1 MFHVLEVVQNFL
13 YIKFEILT
21 GSDNVITS
29 TLAKFFLFFPNDSI
43 LYYKDHIL
51 LPMIKHNFTLYV
63 PTEDLSW
70 FIAYRNEIKS
80 KGIMDILRKSY
91 EETHTSE

>member
-13 YIKFEILT
+13 YIKFEILFRMN
-21 GSDNVITS
+21 NVITG
-29 TLAKFFLFFPNDSI
+29 TLAKFFYFFQTI
-43 LYYKDHIL
+43 VYYTMSNIYYD
-51 LPMIKHNFTLYV
+51 MVKHNFTLYV

>member
-1 MFHVLEVVQNFL
+1 MFHVLEVVQNFS

-21 GSDNVITS
+21 RTDNVITS
-29 TLAKFFLFFPNDSI
+29 ALAKFFLFFPSDSI
-43 LYYKDHIL
+43 LYYKIHIL

>member
-29 TLAKFFLFFPNDSI
+29 TLAKFFYFFQTI
-43 LYYKDHIL
+43 VYYTIMNI
-51 LPMIKHNFTLYV
+51 PSNMIKHNFTLYV